1 MDAISSQY
9 GWVDSEILDL
19 YLCRVCQIKDAI
31 YLRQHSEMTNR
42 HHESEW
48 ETKTVSAFVIASS
61 GLAPKG
67 KQQLQKM
74 LESISLSDTNGDR
87 SLLPDNGERSLEDII
102 ENGSVAEAL
111 ERNGGRSLTELFNPG
126 V

>member
-19 YLCRVCQIKDAI
+19 YLCRVCQIKDSI
-31 YLRQHSEMTNR
+31 YLRQHSEMKNR

-48 ETKTVSAFVIASS
+48 ATKTVSAFVIASS
-61 GLAPKG
+61 GIVPKG

-74 LESISLSDTNGDR
+74 LESISLSDTNSDR